1 MISVKEFQKLSF
13 VWDSVAPFLDIYAR
27 RQRNQTH
34 QYAESVPM
42 QGKDP
47 SYAAFVAEL
56 GFDIARKK
64 WFHKKTTNQ
73 ALAQLTLRRLIKLD
87 GYSLNSVSPK
97 MMREASKISDNIL
110 DYIRSKKCNKV
121 IYSPEVPGCGIVDK
135 AVADLLVDDELIEI
149 KAVKR
154 PFASSDYKQ
163 LLTYTCMLWSAGK
176 NIQRVTLLN
185 PRWGVDSS
193 FPLSSL
199 ALSISG
205 CTSATFLHNIQLNMQ
220 ELRTSA

>member
-27 RQRNQTH
+27 RQRNQIY
-34 QYAESVPM
+34 QYAASVPM
-42 QGKDP
+42 QGQDP

-56 GFDIARKK
+56 GFDIAKKK
-64 WFHKKTTNQ
+64 WFNKKTKDQ
-73 ALAQLTLRRLIKLD
+73 ALVQITMRRLKNLD
-87 GYSLNSVSPK
+87 GYSLNSISPK
-97 MMREASKISDNIL
+97 MTREASKISDNIL
-110 DYIRSKKCNKV
+110 GYIHLSERNKV
-121 IYSPEVPGCGIVDK
+121 VYSPEVPGCGIVDK
-135 AVADLLVDDELIEI
+135 AVADLLLDNELVEI
-149 KAVKR
+149 KTVKR
-154 PFASSDYKQ
+154 PFSSSDYKQ